1 MNALPKI
8 EARINMLTLADLDDT
23 CAIENRAFERP
34 WTRGNLVD
42 SLMGDHLALAC
53 RVNHQLVGYAIVM
66 MVLDEMHLLNLVIDP
81 DWQKRGLGQLLLDAV
96 IALARQRDCLTLYLE
111 VRNSNAAAQKLYNL
125 NEFVM
130 IGVRQQYYPTNFGR
144 EDAIVMRR
152 SL

>member
-23 CAIENRAFERP
+23 CAIENRAFDRP

-42 SLMGDHLALAC
+42 SFMGGHIGLAC

-66 MVLDEMHLLNLVIDP
+66 MVLDEMHLLNIVIDP
-81 DWQKRGLGQLLLDAV
+81 DWQKRGLGQLLLEAV